1 MSLEKKAPNVTT
13 DLRSDIIEMP
23 QAIRQ
28 ASGIKFFGK
37 TIKSVIYSMDVAV
50 IANCDADAVLAV
62 YPWTPNTRILQ
73 AVSTVA
79 NIPVLAGIGGGLTKG
94 LRSANIGFFAEEAG
108 ASAVVLN
115 GPVSVSTI
123 SEVRKVVDIPI
134 VYTVT
139 KKQDDLQERI
149 DAGIKVFNV
158 AGGKDTALLV
168 SWIRTELKQNHE
180 DFPIIASGGKNE
192 KQIIATINAGAN
204 AISYTAYGLTE
215 KIFQKKMNQYR
226 NDGLQI

>member
-1 MSLEKKAPNVTT
+1 MSLEKKVPNVTT

-28 ASGIKFFGK
+28 ASGINFFGK

-50 IANCDADAVLAV
+50 VANCDADAVLAV

-73 AVSTVA
+73 AVSAVA

-94 LRSANIGFFAEEAG
+94 LRSATVGFFAEEAG

-115 GPVSVSTI
+115 GPVSISTI

-139 KKQDDLQERI
+139 KKQADLQERI
-149 DAGIKVFNV
+149 NAGVKVLNV

-168 SWIRTELKQNHE
+168 SWVRTELKQNHE
-180 DFPIIASGGKNE
+180 DFPVIASGGKNE
-192 KQIIATINAGAN
+192 EQIIATINAGAN

-226 NDGLQI
+226 NDD